1 MAASIEKILCIIL
14 LTNGYTLYI
23 LIMKVYPLYILLGGK
38 KMRMRETKRNVYMAQ
53 TAIRRWGN
61 SQAIRLS
68 KEIINMMNLK
78 ENDTI
83 GINIDNGKMIIE
95 KINNP
100 RYLNLTERLEAFYN
114 KPIDNIYVES
124 TEEVDMG
131 APKGEEIW

>member
-1 MAASIEKILCIIL
+1 
-14 LTNGYTLYI
+14 
-23 LIMKVYPLYILLGGK
+23 
-38 KMRMRETKRNVYMAQ
+38 MREKKRNVYMAQ

-95 KINNP
+95 KINNQ